1 MDMLIDKQERHDARG
16 LAAVVAHIV
25 VNLGSADVY
34 IYIYTRQGRAR
45 CSGSVALRGGRQA
58 LKGRQPEG
66 DVAFVMHARVYISK
80 HVMKAL
86 LGEFFSNSG
95 LSG

>member
-34 IYIYTRQGRAR
+34 IYIYTAGPCKVFRVRGFAR
-45 CSGSVALRGGRQA
+45 RQA
-58 LKGRQPEG
+58 STER
-66 DVAFVMHARVYISK
+66 
-80 HVMKAL
+80 
-86 LGEFFSNSG
+86 
-95 LSG
+95 

>member
-34 IYIYTRQGRAR
+34 IYIYLYTAGPCKVFRVRGFAR
-45 CSGSVALRGGRQA
+45 RQA
-58 LKGRQPEG
+58 STER
-66 DVAFVMHARVYISK
+66 
-80 HVMKAL
+80 
-86 LGEFFSNSG
+86 
-95 LSG
+95 